1 MQIMNFKGW
10 GSKYFKG
17 PSSLILQEIAIR
29 IWDNKR
35 CEESWRVIANRTFP
49 DTTLCAGGEFSKDS
63 CQVKCYVKNNKCV
76 FILFIAFLLIKLNNN
91 VACFRVTLVGP
102 SIASIQKLTTGSYVA

>member
-17 PSSLILQEIAIR
+17 PSSLILQEISIR

-35 CEESWRVIANRTFP
+35 CEESWGVIVNRTFP
-49 DTTLCAGGEFSKDS
+49 NTTLCAGGEFSKDS
-63 CQVKCYVKNNKCV
+63 CQVKCHLTTVTIVLFYGIHSILNNKV
-76 FILFIAFLLIKLNNN
+76 EQHYGLF
-91 VACFRVTLVGP
+91 
-102 SIASIQKLTTGSYVA
+102 